1 MTARRPATVAAS
13 SERKSRQRPGAEV
26 RSDKQ
31 FLGIERSL
39 QRAWAKGAGF
49 IDEEFARP
57 MIAVVNAYQDFSPE
71 NVHLRQVG
79 DAVKVGIRM
88 AGGTP
93 CEFNTFHVTDSETF
107 ASVGMRYVLPSRDL
121 VADMIELMVEGH
133 RFDAMVLIGSGDK
146 VVPGMVMAAARL
158 DLPAILLYGGATRA
172 GVHKDRK
179 VFLETVYDAVGEV
192 LLGKLSEAD
201 LKGLEDNHFP
211 FAGASDTAT
220 SGNTAGIYTEALGLA
235 LAGSGT
241 LPAGSNFQLRAAK
254 YTGMR
259 IMELVREDLRPSQIL
274 TREAFENAMRVG
286 MAVGGSTNM
295 VLHMI
300 AMAKEAGVEVSF
312 ETWDRLSRETPT
324 LVKLAPSGPWGV
336 TELGEA
342 GGVPAV
348 MKALDDLIHSDTL
361 TVSGRTTGALVREAE
376 IANPECI
383 RARSDPA
390 EIEGSIYILKGSL
403 APGGAVVK
411 ASGVAQKMWD
421 VTLPA
426 RVFEDEE
433 SAIEA
438 LRTQRIRR
446 GTCIVIRNEGTRG
459 GPGMREM
466 LGATSALMGAGL
478 GTSCALVTDGRFSGA
493 THGPAIGYV
502 TPEAARGGPIAL
514 VQDGDPVR
522 IDLARRQL
530 HLAVSE
536 DELDRRRHER
546 SPMPAR
552 VTRGYLKHYAEHV
565 APASQGAVMPR

>member
-1 MTARRPATVAAS
+1 M
-13 SERKSRQRPGAEV
+13 
-26 RSDKQ
+26 RSDEQ
-31 FLGIERSL
+31 YLGVERSL
-39 QRAWAKGAGF
+39 QRAWAKGAGL
-49 IDEEFARP
+49 IDEEFEQP
-57 MIAVVNAYQDFSPE
+57 MIAVVNACQEFSPE
-71 NVHLRQVG
+71 NIHLRQVG
-79 DAVKVGIRM
+79 DAVKAGIRM

-146 VVPGMVMAAARL
+146 VVPGMAMAAARL
-158 DLPAILLYGGATRA
+158 DVPAILIYGGPTRA
-172 GVHKDRK
+172 GIYKNRK
-179 VFLETVYDAVGEV
+179 VFLETVYDGVGEH
-192 LLGKLSEAD
+192 LRGKLSETD
-201 LKGLEDNHFP
+201 LKGLEDRHFP
-211 FAGASDTAT
+211 FAGACDTAT

-235 LAGSGT
+235 LPNSGT

-259 IMELVREDLRPSQIL
+259 IVRMAAEDLRPSRIL
-274 TREAFENAMRVG
+274 TPEAFENAMRVG

-300 AMAKEAGVEVSF
+300 AMAKEAGVEVTLDS
-312 ETWDRLSRETPT
+312 WDRLSRNTPT

-336 TELGEA
+336 TDLGDA

-348 MKALDDLIHSDTL
+348 MKALGGLIHPGAE
-361 TVSGRTTGALVREAE
+361 TVSGKTAGEIVQEAQIE
-376 IANPECI
+376 NSDCI
-383 RARSDPA
+383 RRRDRPVEA
-390 EIEGSIYILKGSL
+390 EGSIYILRGSL
-403 APGGAVVK
+403 TPGGAVVK
-411 ASGVAQKMWD
+411 ASGVAREMWD
-421 VTLPA
+421 SVLPA

-433 SAIEA
+433 GAIDA
-438 LRTQRIRR
+438 LRNCEIRP
-446 GTCIVIRNEGTRG
+446 GTCIVIRNEGTKG

-514 VQDGDPVR
+514 VEDGDPIR
-522 IDLARRQL
+522 IDL
-530 HLAVSE
+530 S
-536 DELDRRRHER
+536 DRRLDLLVAPEVLEER
-546 SPMPAR
+546 RSRYKPMPAR
-552 VTRGYLKHYAEHV
+552 VTRGYLKHYADTV
-565 APASQGAVMPR
+565 APASEGAVMPR

>member
-1 MTARRPATVAAS
+1 M
-13 SERKSRQRPGAEV
+13 

-31 FLGIERSL
+31 YLGVERSL
-39 QRAWAKGAGF
+39 QRAWAKGAGL
-49 IDEEFARP
+49 IDEEFRRP
-57 MIAVVNAYQDFSPE
+57 MIAVVNTYQDFSPE

-79 DAVKVGIRM
+79 DAVKAGIRM

-107 ASVGMRYVLPSRDL
+107 ASDGMRYVLPSRDL
-121 VADMIELMVEGH
+121 VADMIELMVAGH

-158 DLPAILLYGGATRA
+158 DLPAILLYGGPTKA
-172 GVHKDRK
+172 GIWRNRK
-179 VFLETVYDAVGEV
+179 VFLETVYDGVGEH
-192 LLGKLSEAD
+192 LLGKLSKED
-201 LKGLEDNHFP
+201 LQGLEDSHFP
-211 FAGASDTAT
+211 FSGASDTAT
-220 SGNTAGIYTEALGLA
+220 SGNTAGLYTEALGLA
-235 LAGSGT
+235 LPHSGT
-241 LPAGSNFQLRAAK
+241 FPAGSNYQLRAAK
-254 YTGMR
+254 YTGIR
-259 IMELVREDLRPSQIL
+259 IMELLEKDLRPSRIL
-274 TREAFENAMRVG
+274 IPEAFENAMRVG

-312 ETWDRLSRETPT
+312 DVWDRLSRDTPT

-336 TELGEA
+336 TDLGEA

-348 MKALDDLIHSDTL
+348 MKALEDLIHPGGP
-361 TVSGRTTGALVREAE
+361 TVSGKNTGELVEEAA
-376 IANPECI
+376 IQNPECI
-383 RARSDPA
+383 RGRSDPV
-390 EIEGSIYILKGSL
+390 ESDGSIYILRGNL

-411 ASGVAQKMWD
+411 ASGVAREMWD
-421 VTLPA
+421 VVLPA

-433 SAIEA
+433 SAIDA
-438 LRTQRIRR
+438 VRGNRIGP

-478 GTSCALVTDGRFSGA
+478 GTTCALVTDGRFSGA

-514 VQDGDPVR
+514 VEDGDPIR
-522 IDLARRQL
+522 INLPDREL
-530 HLAVSE
+530 HLVVSE
-536 DELDRRRHER
+536 DVLAGRRRKH
-546 SPMPAR
+546 SPRPPR

-565 APASQGAVMPR
+565 APASEGAVMPR

>member
-1 MTARRPATVAAS
+1 M
-13 SERKSRQRPGAEV
+13 

-31 FLGIERSL
+31 YLGVERSL
-39 QRAWAKGAGF
+39 QRAWAKGAGL
-49 IDEEFARP
+49 IDEEFERP
-57 MIAVVNAYQDFSPE
+57 MIAVVNTYQEFSPE
-71 NVHLRQVG
+71 NIHLRQVG
-79 DAVKVGIRM
+79 EAVKAGIRM

-158 DLPAILLYGGATRA
+158 DLPAIMIYGGPTRA
-172 GVHKDRK
+172 GIYRNRK
-179 VFLETVYDAVGEV
+179 VFLETVYDGVGEH
-192 LLGKLSEAD
+192 LLGKLSQKD

-211 FAGASDTAT
+211 FAGACDTAT

-235 LAGSGT
+235 LPNSGT

-259 IMELVREDLRPSQIL
+259 IMELVREDVRPSQIL
-274 TREAFENAMRVG
+274 TPESFENAMRVG
-286 MAVGGSTNM
+286 LAVGGSTNM

-300 AMAKEAGVEVSF
+300 AMAKEAGVEVDF
-312 ETWDRLSRETPT
+312 DTWDRLSRDTPT

-336 TELGEA
+336 TDLGDA

-348 MKALDDLIHSDTL
+348 MKALGNLIYPGTA
-361 TVSGRTTGALVREAE
+361 TVSGKTAGELVRDAE
-376 IANPECI
+376 IQNSDCI
-383 RARSDPA
+383 RGRRDPV
-390 EIEGSIYILKGSL
+390 EPDGSIYILKGSL

-411 ASGVAQKMWD
+411 ASGVARDMWD
-421 VTLPA
+421 AVLPA

-433 SAIEA
+433 GAIEA
-438 LRTQRIRR
+438 VRGNRILA
-446 GTCIVIRNEGTRG
+446 GTCIVIRNEGTKG

-478 GTSCALVTDGRFSGA
+478 GNSCALVTDGRFSGA

-514 VQDGDPVR
+514 VEDGDPIR
-522 IDLARRQL
+522 IDLA
-530 HLAVSE
+530 
-536 DELDRRRHER
+536 DRRLDLDVAPDVLSER
-546 SPMPAR
+546 RSRYTPPPAR
-552 VTRGYLKHYAEHV
+552 VTRGYLKHYSETV
-565 APASQGAVMPR
+565 APASDGAVMPR

>member
-1 MTARRPATVAAS
+1 MGAR
-13 SERKSRQRPGAEV
+13 V
-26 RSDKQ
+26 RSNKQ

-39 QRAWAKGAGF
+39 QRAWAKGAGL
-49 IDEEFARP
+49 IDEEFERP
-57 MIAVVNAYQDFSPE
+57 MVAVVNTWQDFSPE
-71 NVHLRQVG
+71 NIHLRQVG
-79 DAVKVGIRM
+79 DAVKAGIRM

-158 DLPAILLYGGATRA
+158 DLPAIMIYGGPTRA
-172 GVHKDRK
+172 GLYKNRK
-179 VFLETVYDAVGEV
+179 VFLETVYDGVGEH
-192 LLGKLSEAD
+192 LLGKLSEED

-211 FAGASDTAT
+211 FAGACDTAT

-235 LAGSGT
+235 LPHSGT
-241 LPAGSNFQLRAAK
+241 LPAGSNYQLRAAK

-259 IMELVREDLRPSQIL
+259 IMDLVRDDFRPSRIL
-274 TREAFENAMRVG
+274 TQEAFENAMRVG
-286 MAVGGSTNM
+286 LAVGGSTNM

-300 AMAKEAGVEVSF
+300 AMAKEAGVEVDF
-312 ETWDRLSRETPT
+312 DTWDRLSRETPT

-336 TELGEA
+336 TQLGDA

-348 MKALDDLIHSDTL
+348 MKALGNLIHPDTA
-361 TVSGRTTGALVREAE
+361 TVSGRTARQLLDAAA
-376 IANPECI
+376 IHNPDCI
-383 RARSDPA
+383 RSRRDPSGPD
-390 EIEGSIYILKGSL
+390 GSIYILKGSL

-411 ASGVAQKMWD
+411 ASGVAREMWHA
-421 VTLPA
+421 VLPA

-433 SAIEA
+433 SAIDA
-438 LRTQRIRR
+438 LRNGEIRP
-446 GTCIVIRNEGTRG
+446 GTCLVIRNEGTKG

-514 VQDGDPVR
+514 VEDGDPIR
-522 IDLARRQL
+522 IDLAGRRL
-530 HLAVSE
+530 DLEVSAAVLAE
-536 DELDRRRHER
+536 RRSRHT
-546 SPMPAR
+546 PMPPR
-552 VTRGYLKHYAEHV
+552 VTRGYLKHYSETV
-565 APASQGAVMPR
+565 APASEGAAMPR

>member
-1 MTARRPATVAAS
+1 M
-13 SERKSRQRPGAEV
+13 
-26 RSDKQ
+26 RSDRQ
-31 FLGIERSL
+31 YLGIERSL
-39 QRAWAKGAGF
+39 QRAWAKGAGL
-49 IDEEFARP
+49 IDEEFERP
-57 MIAVVNAYQDFSPE
+57 MIAVVNTCQEFSPE
-71 NVHLRQVG
+71 NIHLRQVG
-79 DAVKVGIRM
+79 EAVKSGIRM

-93 CEFNTFHVTDSETF
+93 CEFNAFHVTDSETF

-146 VVPGMVMAAARL
+146 VMPGMAMAAARL
-158 DLPAILLYGGATRA
+158 DLPAVMLYGGPTRA
-172 GVHKDRK
+172 GIYKKRK
-179 VFLETVYDAVGEV
+179 VFLETVYDGVGEH
-192 LLGKLSEAD
+192 LLGKLSRED

-211 FAGASDTAT
+211 FAGACDTAT

-235 LAGSGT
+235 LPNSGT
-241 LPAGSNFQLRAAK
+241 LPAGSNYQLRAAK

-259 IMELVREDLRPSQIL
+259 IMDLVREDLRPSRIL

-300 AMAKEAGVEVSF
+300 AMAKEAGVEVTFDS
-312 ETWDRLSRETPT
+312 WDKLSRETPT

-336 TELGEA
+336 TDLGDA

-348 MKALDDLIHSDTL
+348 MKALGSLIHPQAE
-361 TVSGRTTGALVREAE
+361 TVSGKTAGELVREAE
-376 IANPECI
+376 IANADCI
-383 RARSDPA
+383 RGRRDPV
-390 EIEGSIYILKGSL
+390 EPEGSIYILKGSL
-403 APGGAVVK
+403 APDGAVVK
-411 ASGVAQKMWD
+411 ASGVARGMWKA
-421 VTLPA
+421 VLPA

-433 SAIEA
+433 GAIDA
-438 LRTQRIRR
+438 LRGNRIEP

-478 GTSCALVTDGRFSGA
+478 GNSCALVTDGRFSGA

-502 TPEAARGGPIAL
+502 SPEAARGGSIAL
-514 VQDGDPVR
+514 VEDGDPIR
-522 IDLARRQL
+522 IDLAGRRL
-530 HLAVSE
+530 ELEVAPEVLAE
-536 DELDRRRHER
+536 RWRNLPDR
-546 SPMPAR
+546 PAR

-565 APASQGAVMPR
+565 APASEGAVMPR

>member
-1 MTARRPATVAAS
+1 MRRPSDRRRHGVGT
-13 SERKSRQRPGAEV
+13 EL

-31 FLGIERSL
+31 YLGVERSL
-39 QRAWAKGAGF
+39 QRAWAKGAGL
-49 IDEEFARP
+49 IDEEFGRP
-57 MIAVVNAYQDFSPE
+57 MIAVVNTYQDFSPE

-79 DAVKVGIRM
+79 DAVKAGIRM

-146 VVPGMVMAAARL
+146 VVPGMVMAAARI
-158 DLPAILLYGGATRA
+158 DVPAILLYGGPTKA
-172 GVHKDRK
+172 GVWRNRK
-179 VFLETVYDAVGEV
+179 VFLETVYDGVGEH
-192 LLGKLSEAD
+192 LLGDLSKED
-201 LKGLEDNHFP
+201 LLGLEDSHFP
-211 FAGASDTAT
+211 FSGASDTAT
-220 SGNTAGIYTEALGLA
+220 SGNTAGLYTEALGLA
-235 LAGSGT
+235 LPHSGT
-241 LPAGSNFQLRAAK
+241 FPAGSNYQLRAAK

-259 IMELVREDLRPSQIL
+259 IMELLEDDLRPSRIL
-274 TREAFENAMRVG
+274 TSEAFENAMRVG

-300 AMAKEAGVEVSF
+300 AMAKEAGVELSF
-312 ETWDRLSRETPT
+312 DVWDRLSRDTPT

-336 TELGEA
+336 TDLGEA

-348 MKALDDLIHSDTL
+348 MKALEGLIHPGVP
-361 TVSGRTTGALVREAE
+361 TVSGKNTGELVDQAA
-376 IANPECI
+376 IQNPECI
-383 RARSDPA
+383 RGRSDPV
-390 EIEGSIYILKGSL
+390 ESDGSIYILRGNL

-411 ASGVAQKMWD
+411 ASGVAREMWD
-421 VTLPA
+421 VVLPA

-433 SAIEA
+433 SAIDA
-438 LRTQRIRR
+438 LRGNRIGP

-514 VQDGDPVR
+514 VEDRDPIR
-522 IDLARRQL
+522 INLPDRVLDLVVSREV
-530 HLAVSE
+530 LA
-536 DELDRRRHER
+536 DRLRKH
-546 SPMPAR
+546 SPRP
-552 VTRGYLKHYAEHV
+552 
-565 APASQGAVMPR
+565 PASHAAISSTTRNMWPPRRKGR

>member
-1 MTARRPATVAAS
+1 M
-13 SERKSRQRPGAEV
+13 
-26 RSDKQ
+26 RSDEQ
-31 FLGIERSL
+31 FLGVERSL
-39 QRAWAKGAGF
+39 QRAWAKGAGL
-49 IDEEFARP
+49 IDEEFERP
-57 MIAVVNAYQDFSPE
+57 MIAVVNTYQEFSPE
-71 NVHLRQVG
+71 NIHLRQVG
-79 DAVKVGIRM
+79 EAVKAGIRM

-146 VVPGMVMAAARL
+146 VMPGMVMAAARL
-158 DLPAILLYGGATRA
+158 DLPAIMIYGGPTRA
-172 GVHKDRK
+172 GIYKNRK
-179 VFLETVYDAVGEV
+179 VFLETVYDGVGEH
-192 LLGKLSEAD
+192 LLGMLPAED

-211 FAGASDTAT
+211 FAGACDTAT

-235 LAGSGT
+235 LPNSGT

-259 IMELVREDLRPSQIL
+259 IMDLLWQDLRPSAIL
-274 TREAFENAMRVG
+274 TPEAFENAMRVG

-300 AMAKEAGVEVSF
+300 AMAKEAGVDVTF
-312 ETWDRLSRETPT
+312 DTWDRLSRETPT

-336 TELGEA
+336 TDFGDA

-348 MKALDDLIHSDTL
+348 MRALGNLIHPATK
-361 TVSGRTTGALVREAE
+361 TVSGRTTGEIVQDAQ
-376 IANPECI
+376 IANADCV
-383 RARSDPA
+383 RGRRDPV
-390 EIEGSIYILKGSL
+390 EPEGSIYILKGNL

-411 ASGVAQKMWD
+411 ASGVARDMWQA
-421 VTLPA
+421 VLPA

-433 SAIEA
+433 GAIDA
-438 LRTQRIRR
+438 IRANDIAP
-446 GTCIVIRNEGTRG
+446 GTCLVIRNEGTKG

-478 GTSCALVTDGRFSGA
+478 GNSCALVTDGRFSGA

-514 VQDGDPVR
+514 VEDGDPVR
-522 IDLARRQL
+522 IDLANRTLDLDVAADVLAKRR
-530 HLAVSE
+530 
-536 DELDRRRHER
+536 DRH
-546 SPMPAR
+546 SPVPAP
-552 VTRGYLKHYAEHV
+552 VTRGYLKHYSETV
-565 APASQGAVMPR
+565 APASEGAVMPR